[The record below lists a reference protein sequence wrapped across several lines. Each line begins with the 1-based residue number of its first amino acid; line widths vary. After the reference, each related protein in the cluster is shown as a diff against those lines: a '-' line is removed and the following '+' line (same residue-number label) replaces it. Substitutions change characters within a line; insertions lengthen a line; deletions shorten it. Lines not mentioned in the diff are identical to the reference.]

1 MQYLDP
7 LYGRFEISDETLK
20 LFQTKALTRIRD
32 ISLSAVPPLATPS
45 GMIGSRF
52 EHSVGVSYLAEKL
65 IAKKEFAEI
74 GKNLYVAALMHDVG
88 SPPFSHITERLM
100 EDLTGKDHEEFAEK
114 ILFANDTKKAVENFG
129 ADIDI
134 VYKMITGNYKPW
146 SDLLNGSIDLDN
158 IDNSLR
164 WGMAIGAI
172 ENKAYDPEDLLE
184 AYCWKDGKLA
194 LKLNYYSEIQKW
206 ELTRR
211 LVYDVVY
218 SDLNLIPETM
228 LFRGLQ
234 FAYENGDLT
243 EDFFDLTDSQALYV
257 LEHRFNEKTQKLIR
271 DMRRWFIYV
280 PAGKITVDD
289 NPSETIRTFCTD
301 WKQRQKIADII
312 AESIGIEREFV
323 TVYAGKDK
331 GFKKIH
337 LPFIGGE
344 KVIEHQPLQKLF
356 WRIKVFIHPK
366 YEDKVTQVEEI
377 LEGILGE

>member
-7 LYGRFEISDETLK
+7 LYGQFEISDEKLK
-20 LFQTKALTRIRD
+20 LFQTEALTRIRD
-32 ISLSAVPPLATPS
+32 ISLSAVPPLATAS

-52 EHSVGVSYLAEKL
+52 EHSVGVGFLAEKL
-65 IAKKEFAEI
+65 TEKKEFAEI
-74 GKNLYVAALMHDVG
+74 GRNLYVACLLHDIG

-100 EDLTGKDHEEFAEK
+100 EDLTGKDHEQFAEK
-114 ILFANDTKKAVENFG
+114 MLFKDDCQNAIKNYGTEIDTVFKL
-129 ADIDI
+129 
-134 VYKMITGNYKPW
+134 ITGNYKPW

-164 WGMAIGAI
+164 WGMAVGAI
-172 ENKAYDPEDLLE
+172 ENKAYDPEDLLD
-184 AYCWKDGKLA
+184 AYCWKDNKLA

-218 SDLNLIPETM
+218 SDLNLIAETM

-234 FAYENGDLT
+234 FAFENGELT
-243 EDFFDLTDSQALYV
+243 EDFFNLTDSQALYV
-257 LEHRFNEKTQKLIR
+257 LENRFNEKTKKLIS

-280 PAGKITVDD
+280 PAGRITIDD
-289 NPSETIRTFCTD
+289 NPSETIKTFCTN
-301 WKQRQKIADII
+301 WKERQKIADII
-312 AESIGIEREFV
+312 AASLGLEREEV

-337 LPFIGGE
+337 LPFVGGE
-344 KVIEHQPLQKLF
+344 KVVEHQPLQKLF
-356 WRIKVFIHPK
+356 WRIKVYIHPK
-366 YEDKVTQVEEI
+366 YKDKVEEVEEL
-377 LEGILGE
+377 LEGILGS